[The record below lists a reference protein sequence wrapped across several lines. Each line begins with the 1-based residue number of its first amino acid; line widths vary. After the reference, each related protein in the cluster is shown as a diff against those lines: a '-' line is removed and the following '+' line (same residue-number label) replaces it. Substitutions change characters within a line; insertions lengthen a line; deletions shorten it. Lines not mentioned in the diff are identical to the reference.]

1 MLFQELFPAAKPL
14 IGMVHLPPLPG
25 YPGFPGMDALIQHVE
40 EEVKMLERLGYDG
53 VLIENEN
60 DQPHKVL
67 SAPETTAAMAIL
79 VRHAVAVSSSIVV
92 GAEILLNDPKASLA
106 AAFAGGAR
114 FIRTDYFVD
123 RMERPEYGGEMAI
136 DPEGLLNYRADLGAE
151 GIAVLADIQV
161 KYARMIEPRPIRD
174 SAILAREKG
183 ADAIIVSGNFTGSA
197 PDTRELTQA
206 AAAVGDM
213 SVLIGSGLSVGN
225 AHQLLRI
232 ASGAIV
238 GTGIMTGGRVCP
250 EKAGALI
257 AVRNEI
263 IG

>member
-1 MLFQELFPAAKPL
+1 MLFHDLFPARKPL

-25 YPGFPGMDALIQHVE
+25 YSGFPGMDALIRHVE
-40 EEVKMLERLGYDG
+40 EEVRVLEQSGFDG

-67 SAPETTAAMAIL
+67 SAPETTAAMAVL
-79 VRHAVAVSSSIVV
+79 VRHAVNASRRITV

-106 AAFAGGAR
+106 AAFVGGAQ

-123 RMERPEYGGEMAI
+123 RMERPEYGGEMTI
-136 DPEGLLNYRADLGAE
+136 DPDGLLNYRADLGADD
-151 GIAVLADIQV
+151 IAVLADIQV
-161 KYARMIEPRPIRD
+161 KYARMIEPRPIAD

-183 ADAIIVSGNFTGSA
+183 ADAIIVSGNFTGVA
-197 PDTRELTQA
+197 PDTIELEKSVH
-206 AAAVGDM
+206 AVEGM
-213 SVLIGSGLSVGN
+213 SVLIGSGLNVGN
-225 AHQLLRI
+225 ARQLLTA

-250 EKAGALI
+250 EKAAALVAI
-257 AVRNEI
+257 RNEI
-263 IG
+263 IE